1 MTPNE
6 TQTLILAWI
15 AVVTILAPKITA
27 TILELIKDVHA
38 IKEAIGELRTQARD
52 NTNNIQKVAL
62 ATPATPP
69 QQFPVVGSDGQV
81 AS

>member
-6 TQTLILAWI
+6 TQTLIIAWI
-15 AVVTILAPKITA
+15 AVVTLIAPKITA

-38 IKEAIGELRTQARD
+38 IKDAIGELRTQARD

-62 ATPATPP
+62 ATPATEP
-69 QQFPVVGSDGQV
+69 QQFPVVGPDGKV